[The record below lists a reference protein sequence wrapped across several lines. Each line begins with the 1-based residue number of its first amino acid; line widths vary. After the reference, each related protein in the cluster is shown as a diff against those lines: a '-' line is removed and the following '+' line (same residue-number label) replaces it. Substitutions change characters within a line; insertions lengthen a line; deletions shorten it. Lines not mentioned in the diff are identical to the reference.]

1 MSAEI
6 AVTMFILTVNLGIFA
21 LPFLVDFSK
30 SQFTNLLLRRCCWV
44 LGIYLLM
51 LNAAIMSTI
60 ASNSA
65 LPLTNEMFR
74 YMWLFGMAGY
84 VLMGYLVLKT
94 LVDLLTLSKQN
105 IKTRRMGRQEEDM
118 T

>member
-1 MSAEI
+1 MSAELS
-6 AVTMFILTVNLGIFA
+6 VTIFVLAVNLGVFA

-51 LNAAIMSTI
+51 LNSAIISTI
-60 ASNSA
+60 ASNAAVPVTS
-65 LPLTNEMFR
+65 EIFG
-74 YMWLFGMAGY
+74 YMWLLGMAGY

-94 LVDLLTLSKQN
+94 LIDAITLAKQN
-105 IKTRRMGRQEEDM
+105 IRNKRMGGDEEDL